1 MIYSSDFVFLFVR
14 EYKKNS
20 KTEVILVNEEQKVFS
35 SPLYSQTQFK
45 LPELY
50 FWFESR
56 WNVYKCR
63 SAVAEVVTS
72 SVIFLGT
79 SGVYWLDMKQFEDV
93 IFIVIL
99 QTKQL
104 IMEILSSLIDH
115 ESNR

>member
-1 MIYSSDFVFLFVR
+1 MIYSSDFVFLVKR
-14 EYKKNS
+14 DGIKKNN
-20 KTEVILVNEEQKVFS
+20 KTQVILVNEDQKVFS
-35 SPLYSQTQFK
+35 SLLYSQTQFK

-72 SVIFLGT
+72 SAIFLGA
-79 SGVYWLDMKQFEDV
+79 SGVYWLDKQFEDV

-104 IMEILSSLIDH
+104 IMEILSRLIDH

>member
-1 MIYSSDFVFLFVR
+1 M
-14 EYKKNS
+14 
-20 KTEVILVNEEQKVFS
+20 
-35 SPLYSQTQFK
+35 
-45 LPELY
+45 
-50 FWFESR
+50 
-56 WNVYKCR
+56 
-63 SAVAEVVTS
+63 AEVVTC

>member
-1 MIYSSDFVFLFVR
+1 M
-14 EYKKNS
+14 
-20 KTEVILVNEEQKVFS
+20 
-35 SPLYSQTQFK
+35 
-45 LPELY
+45 
-50 FWFESR
+50 
-56 WNVYKCR
+56 
-63 SAVAEVVTS
+63 AEVVTS

-104 IMEILSSLIDH
+104 IMEILSRLIDH